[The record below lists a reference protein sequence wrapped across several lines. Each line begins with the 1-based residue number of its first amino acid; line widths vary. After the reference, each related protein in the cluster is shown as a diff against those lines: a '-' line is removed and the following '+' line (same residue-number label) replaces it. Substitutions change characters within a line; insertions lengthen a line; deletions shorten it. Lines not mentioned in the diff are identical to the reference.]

1 MVEAKR
7 VAVGRDI
14 VLSNETKEPWGQR
27 DEIYKICDKST
38 VQHGAIHE
46 NKSYVK
52 SHGFNSLRMRWMTSF
67 RCVSCRSAQGSRYER
82 LKSNIANIQNGYTM

>member
-27 DEIYKICDKST
+27 DEIYKICDKKYST
-38 VQHGAIHE
+38 VGAIHE

-52 SHGFNSLRMRWMTSF
+52 S
-67 RCVSCRSAQGSRYER
+67 Q
-82 LKSNIANIQNGYTM
+82 

>member
-27 DEIYKICDKST
+27 DEIYKICDKKYST
-38 VQHGAIHE
+38 VQYMKTNHMSSHMDSIHC
-46 NKSYVK
+46 
-52 SHGFNSLRMRWMTSF
+52 G
-67 RCVSCRSAQGSRYER
+67 
-82 LKSNIANIQNGYTM
+82 